1 MAALFDHLISPVP
14 SCFYTRIIMI
24 ISEDSSPCRSIP
36 SMLFSDAVR
45 SASSSWARYG
55 SSSTSSTTRRYSR
68 HWWRTTTKI
77 SYGSSSR
84 PLERGTKLS
93 RSLNA
98 GFDYP
103 LVEDLR
109 PFVVKISRYSKYAPL
124 LKNSISFMETAD
136 WRIFLMQDSA
146 AVAEAL
152 RLGAE
157 PYQGDYA
164 SLTFK

>member
-1 MAALFDHLISPVP
+1 MLVMGFMPVNTFDVIQRRKKIILFRLGKLWVFKHFFDNKEIFKALAEN
-14 SCFYTRIIMI
+14 YN
-24 ISEDSSPCRSIP
+24 EDKFR
-36 SMLFSDAVR
+36 FEFKTFG
-45 SASSSWARYG
+45 ARNQAL
-55 SSSTSSTTRRYSR
+55 
-68 HWWRTTTKI
+68 KI
-77 SYGSSSR
+77 
-84 PLERGTKLS
+84 LER
-93 RSLNA
+93 A
-98 GFDYP
+98 GFDYQ